1 MSKLRTAPR
10 SRPLW
15 VGLFA
20 LIFCAWALTSPDEV
34 DARPG
39 GGQNYRAPSRSS
51 SSSSGS
57 SRSYSGGSSYSGS
70 SSRSYSGSSSTYSGS
85 SSSGYSSGSSTV
97 YVPSGGG
104 GGCGA
109 VGWIAI
115 LFIMGVLVYMYY
127 TSAKGRKKA
136 EQRAT
141 IDVNEKTA
149 AKGLR
154 ALRSQDPEFDPQAFV
169 QRTITV
175 VQKVNET
182 WLAGDMGPAR
192 RVISDGV
199 YVRFSTQLALLKA
212 DGLRNVMA
220 NWRVVSADI
229 LAAESDPQW
238 DTVHVKVVGA
248 ARDLDVSVNLTEET
262 IKKKMS
268 GAQLNEY
275 EEVWSFVR
283 RRGKHSKKGV
293 PALEG
298 RCPSCGAEMPLSQV
312 VKCEYCQALVNSGEH
327 DWVLAE
333 ITQPEEWRA
342 GAAVDEIPGF
352 DELRQRDA
360 AVSRQELEDRASVIF
375 WKWIEARTTGKL
387 QKLAR
392 FCVYPPTDSTSAANL
407 GIGTGGVKLRQV
419 AVGSAELKVAA
430 AAGSAEEMDNATVE
444 IRWSASIDGADSAF
458 NLHRFTLAR
467 QGNVQSKRGM
477 SSLDCPVCGGQLAGS
492 DAVTCTYCGTTLSGG
507 KHEWALVAVDQG
519 TLPPDEGYD
528 GGGGDDDG
536 DGPSYE
542 LSTPGQKALGALGIG
557 LAVAGVMA
565 DVVSN
570 SGDSDDD

>member
-1 MSKLRTAPR
+1 MSKFRTAPQNR
-10 SRPLW
+10 SFW
-15 VGLFA
+15 VGLVA
-20 LIFCAWALTSPDEV
+20 LLFCAWALTSPEQV

-51 SSSSGS
+51 SSSSSS
-57 SRSYSGGSSYSGS
+57 SRSYSGSSSSGS
-70 SSRSYSGSSSTYSGS
+70 SSRSYSGSSSPSYSGS
-85 SSSGYSSGSSTV
+85 SRSYSSGSSSTV

-109 VGWIAI
+109 TGWVFVFFIIA
-115 LFIMGVLVYMYY
+115 VLVFIYY
-127 TSAKGRKKA
+127 TSGKGKKK
-136 EQRAT
+136 EERAT
-141 IDVNEKTA
+141 IAVDNATA
-149 AKGLR
+149 AKGLK
-154 ALRSQDPEFDPQAFV
+154 ALRSQDPDFDPEAFV
-169 QRTITV
+169 KRTVAV

-182 WLAGDMGPAR
+182 WLAGDMGSAR

-248 ARDLDVSVNLTEET
+248 ARDLDVPISLTQEG
-262 IKKKMS
+262 INKKMS

-298 RCPSCGAEMPLSQV
+298 RCPNCGAEMPLSQV

-342 GAAVDEIPGF
+342 GAALDEIPGF
-352 DELRQRDA
+352 DELRQRDP

-375 WKWIEARTTGKL
+375 WKWIEARTTGKVG
-387 QKLAR
+387 KIAR
-392 FCVYPPTDSTSAANL
+392 FCVYPPADSTSAAAL
-407 GIGTGGVKLRQV
+407 GIGTSGGKIRQV
-419 AVGSAELKVAA
+419 AVGSAELQVAA
-430 AAGSAEEMDNATVE
+430 AAGDPEEMDNAIVE

-458 NLHRFTLAR
+458 HIHKFTLAR
-467 QGNVQSKRGM
+467 QGTAQSKRGM
-477 SSLDCPVCGGQLAGS
+477 SSLDCPVCGGQLAAS
-492 DAVTCTYCGTTLSGG
+492 DAVTCSYCGATLSGG
-507 KHEWALVAVDQG
+507 KHEWALIAVDQG
-519 TLPPDEGYD
+519 ELPPDEN
-528 GGGGDDDG
+528 GGGGDADG

-557 LAVAGVMA
+557 LAVAGVVA
-565 DVVSN
+565 DVVAN